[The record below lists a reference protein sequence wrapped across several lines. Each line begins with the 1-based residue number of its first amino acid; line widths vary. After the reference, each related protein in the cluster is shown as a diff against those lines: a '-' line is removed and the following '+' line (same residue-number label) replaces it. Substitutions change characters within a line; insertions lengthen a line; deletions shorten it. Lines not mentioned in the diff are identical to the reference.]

1 LIEFKV
7 SDIVL
12 LSIKNLRLLVA
23 KKKLS
28 ARFIRPFCMRDAIS
42 KQAYR
47 LALPT
52 TYCIHDVFYVLLL
65 KLYKQRIG
73 KEPAEPILLADDEGK

>member
-1 LIEFKV
+1 M
-7 SDIVL
+7 L
-12 LSIKNLRLLVA
+12 LSTKNLRLLVA

-28 ARFIRPFCMRDAIS
+28 IRFIRPFRVYNAIS

-52 TYCIHDVFYVLLL
+52 AYRIHNVFYVLLL
-65 KLYKQRIG
+65 KLYRQRAG
-73 KEPAEPILLADDEGK
+73 KEPAEPILLADDKGK